1 MTKIQKQTKITTK
14 KTTKTTKKKTNTKK
28 IGKRVKKLIKRST
41 CKRSRKGGDRMRD
54 LAEIKTKNNEI
65 LATAQELSE
74 NNPDLEDI
82 EFIVNEAMDESSIIK
97 RLIEQELK
105 DEETDRENSNKNE
118 VPFLQQT
125 VNTDNFNGTVGE
137 LLSKIIERLG
147 ELRERTGFS
156 HEEEYTKLL
165 NLVKGISN
173 ERNNINNI
181 KEILNSTNVALGGR
195 IKNKNNNK
203 NKNRTC
209 KQKKQKIIKRR

>member
-1 MTKIQKQTKITTK
+1 MTKIQKQTKIQ
-14 KTTKTTKKKTNTKK
+14 KTTKKKTKK
-28 IGKRVKKLIKRST
+28 IGNPVKKIIKRST
-41 CKRSRKGGDRMRD
+41 QKRSRKGGDRMRD

-82 EFIVNEAMDESSIIK
+82 EFIVNEALDESSIIK

-105 DEETDRENSNKNE
+105 DEENDRENSNKNE

-137 LLSKIIERLG
+137 LLSKIIVRLG

-209 KQKKQKIIKRR
+209 KQRKQKIIKRR

>member
-1 MTKIQKQTKITTK
+1 MTKIQKQTKI
-14 KTTKTTKKKTNTKK
+14 TTKKKTNTKK

-41 CKRSRKGGDRMRD
+41 QKRSRKGGDRMRD

-195 IKNKNNNK
+195 IKNNNK

>member
-1 MTKIQKQTKITTK
+1 MAKTKI
-14 KTTKTTKKKTNTKK
+14 KTTKKKTKK
-28 IGKRVKKLIKRST
+28 IGNPVKKIIKRST
-41 CKRSRKGGDRMRD
+41 QKRSRKGGDRMRD

-82 EFIVNEAMDESSIIK
+82 EFIVNEALDESSIIK

-105 DEETDRENSNKNE
+105 DEENDRENSNKNE

-137 LLSKIIERLG
+137 LLSKIIVRLG

-209 KQKKQKIIKRR
+209 KQRKQKIIKRR

>member
-1 MTKIQKQTKITTK
+1 MTKIQKQTKIQ
-14 KTTKTTKKKTNTKK
+14 KTTKKKTKK
-28 IGKRVKKLIKRST
+28 IGNPVKKIIKRST
-41 CKRSRKGGDRMRD
+41 QKRSRKGGDRMRD

-82 EFIVNEAMDESSIIK
+82 EFIVNEALDESSIIK

-105 DEETDRENSNKNE
+105 DEENDRENSNKNE

-137 LLSKIIERLG
+137 LLSKIIVRLG

>member
-1 MTKIQKQTKITTK
+1 MAKTKI
-14 KTTKTTKKKTNTKK
+14 KTTKIKTTKIKTKTKK
-28 IGKRVKKLIKRST
+28 IGKPVKKLTKRST
-41 CKRSRKGGDRMRD
+41 QKRIRKGGNRMRD
-54 LAEIKTKNNEI
+54 LAAIKTKNNVI

-74 NNPDLEDI
+74 NNPNLEDI
-82 EFIVNEAMDESSIIK
+82 EFIVNEAKDEYDIIK

-105 DEETDRENSNKNE
+105 DEENDRENSNKNE

-156 HEEEYTKLL
+156 HEEEYNKLL

-195 IKNKNNNK
+195 IKNKNKNK
-203 NKNRTC
+203 NKNHTC

>member
-1 MTKIQKQTKITTK
+1 MTKIQKQTKK
-14 KTTKTTKKKTNTKK
+14 KTKK
-28 IGKRVKKLIKRST
+28 IGKPVKKLIKRST

-105 DEETDRENSNKNE
+105 DEENDRENSNKNE
-118 VPFLQQT
+118 APFLQQMIST
-125 VNTDNFNGTVGE
+125 SRFNGTVGE
-137 LLSKIIERLG
+137 LLNQLKERLG
-147 ELRERTGFS
+147 ELRERTGFA
-156 HEEEYTKLL
+156 HEEEYNKLIK
-165 NLVKGISN
+165 LVKGITE

-181 KEILNSTNVALGGR
+181 KEILNSTNVKLGGK
-195 IKNKNNNK
+195 IKTRTVSVNKP
-203 NKNRTC
+203 
-209 KQKKQKIIKRR
+209 KRK